1 VGGVVYGN
9 VGSQL
14 LYRMWFCPNGSTLS
28 VQSVYYDQIYT
39 DGCEHKGTYNID
51 VGSDTM
57 SSVLAFAGL
66 TLDAAAI
73 AAGGGFWYPEN

>member
-1 VGGVVYGN
+1 
-9 VGSQL
+9 
-14 LYRMWFCPNGSTLS
+14 MWFCPNGSTLS

-39 DGCEHKGTYNID
+39 DGCEHKETYNID
-51 VGSDTM
+51 VGSVMM